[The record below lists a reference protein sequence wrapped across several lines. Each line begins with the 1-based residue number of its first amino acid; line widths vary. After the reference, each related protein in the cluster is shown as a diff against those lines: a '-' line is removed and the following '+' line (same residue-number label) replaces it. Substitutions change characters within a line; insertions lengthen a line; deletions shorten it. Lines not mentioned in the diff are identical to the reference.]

1 MMSCFETDVAHLS
14 LCKAYDLEALCGR
27 KEKQKKEKKLSTGAL
42 CMVHLGPPF
51 TYAWHCRSLKLM
63 HKPMLQPYR
72 AENFTHALFLS
83 IVAQPTVA

>member
-27 KEKQKKEKKLSTGAL
+27 KEKQKKEKFLSTGAL

-51 TYAWHCRSLKLM
+51 TYA
-63 HKPMLQPYR
+63 
-72 AENFTHALFLS
+72 
-83 IVAQPTVA
+83 